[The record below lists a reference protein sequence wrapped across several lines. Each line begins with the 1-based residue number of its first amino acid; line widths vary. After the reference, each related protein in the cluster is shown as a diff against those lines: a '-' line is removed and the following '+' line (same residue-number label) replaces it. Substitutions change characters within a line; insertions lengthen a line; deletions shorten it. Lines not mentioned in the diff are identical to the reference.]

1 MGLRGNA
8 GAPYANALSY
18 TRCGG
23 KRRYSRSDAMRML
36 RELARTDNAH
46 MEQQG
51 MNAYKC
57 DECRRW
63 HVGHRRM

>member
-1 MGLRGNA
+1 MGLRGNH
-8 GAPYANALSY
+8 GAPHANATSY

-36 RELARTDNAH
+36 RELARTRDPEAAS
-46 MEQQG
+46 
-51 MNAYKC
+51 MNAYRC

-63 HVGHRRM
+63 HVGHRRA